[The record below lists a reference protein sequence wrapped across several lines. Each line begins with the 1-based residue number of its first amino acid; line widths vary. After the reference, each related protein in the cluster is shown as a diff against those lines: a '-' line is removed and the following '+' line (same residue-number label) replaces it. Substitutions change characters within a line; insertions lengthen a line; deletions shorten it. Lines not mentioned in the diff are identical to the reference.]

1 MSIRISSR
9 MYTYSS
15 PYSYLTRYSAM
26 IVISMA
32 IAVFFVVWFLYGS
45 IKASRIIHQKLV
57 RSVLGTTLR

>member
-1 MSIRISSR
+1 ML
-9 MYTYSS
+9 TL
-15 PYSYLTRYSAM
+15 YSYLTRYSAM
-26 IVISMA
+26 IVVSMA